1 MFKAII
7 LTLLFLSCTA
17 CDTSSETTEPYA
29 KYSARFD
36 NSKIDAFEIYLDS
49 FAKNNKLEIFRKNRD
64 QMKNLSNSKEAF
76 FTAFYFKGDPV
87 LIITNVGNAKTL
99 TLTAT
104 DYKKMP
110 IKNLEHLTNT
120 LIKATKKELDVELST
135 IKQK

>member
-49 FAKNNKLEIFRKNRD
+49 FAKNNKLETFRKNRD

-104 DYKKMP
+104 DYKKIP
-110 IKNLEHLTNT
+110 IEELKKLTNE
-120 LIKATKKELDVELST
+120 LINFSDKELDINFSKLE
-135 IKQK
+135 